1 MKKMLKVLGLSLILI
16 LGVILLTGCGKNN
29 EKKAIIGTWTK
40 GEGEY
45 IFNEDGTAIMNGRM
59 AKYSMQD
66 KDLYIEYDGLSK
78 AYKFTVETDNDKMK
92 LTSEDGDIS
101 EYTRKK

>member
-1 MKKMLKVLGLSLILI
+1 
-16 LGVILLTGCGKNN
+16 
-29 EKKAIIGTWTK
+29 
-40 GEGEY
+40 
-45 IFNEDGTAIMNGRM
+45 
-59 AKYSMQD
+59 MQD